1 MPLSETELERVYST
15 LAEAARE
22 CGLDWVLEQV
32 EERIAVGKTRIEK
45 IPVKYAEALAV
56 ISSES
61 KEEYRSNRGAPANF
75 VTSEPYSAAERA
87 ELLVEALLLAVPTAH
102 QVAQYTL
109 AGISEFGPI
118 KSVLFAPDVPS
129 SQPHEIRPDDLEKRT
144 RVVTRVENLLK
155 ELQLELQDGSQARP
169 S

>member
-22 CGLDWVLEQV
+22 CGLGWVLEQV
-32 EERIAVGKTRIEK
+32 EKRIAVGKTRIEK

-56 ISSES
+56 IPSES
-61 KEEYRSNRGAPANF
+61 KEEYRSKRGAPANF
-75 VTSEPYSAAERA
+75 VASEPYSPAESA

-102 QVAQYTL
+102 RVAQHTL
-109 AGISEFGPI
+109 AGIGEFGPI

-129 SQPHEIRPDDLEKRT
+129 SQPHEIHPDDLEKRT
-144 RVVTRVENLLK
+144 KLVTRVEELLK
-155 ELQLELQDGSQARP
+155 ELQLELQDGSQE
-169 S
+169 